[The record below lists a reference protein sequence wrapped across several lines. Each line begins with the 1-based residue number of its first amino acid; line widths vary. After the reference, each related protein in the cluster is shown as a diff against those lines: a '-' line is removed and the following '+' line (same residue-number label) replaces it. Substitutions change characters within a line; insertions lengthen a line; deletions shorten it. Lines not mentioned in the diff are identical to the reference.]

1 MQLLKLRVSFGV
13 IGFLVRK
20 IVKAP
25 VKLNN
30 DTRTCNIEINDEIS
44 DILLP
49 VDGHGQSFKKIVPKV
64 LFLGSHSFSQRLRR
78 SNKLF
83 VVIVDHGS
91 LNGSPFFARYWQKS

>member
-1 MQLLKLRVSFGV
+1 MKLLKLRVSFGV

-25 VKLNN
+25 VKLND
-30 DTRTCNIEINDEIS
+30 DTRTCNIEINDKVA
-44 DILLP
+44 DVLLP
-49 VDGHGQSFKKIVPKV
+49 VDRHGQSFEKIIPKM
-64 LFLGSHSFSQRLRR
+64 LFLRGHSFSQRLRR